1 MQAPSHAD
9 SDEFM
14 LVDCFAVHESD
25 FDVDNVQ
32 VLQAYVVDPGVEQG
46 VSGGNKELEC
56 DEDYVDDV
64 EDEEEE
70 APIVAAPI
78 VAAPKQG
85 GRHEDMRMWTFE
97 EDEALMGLVDHHGTH
112 WATVVPKLNEELGG
126 KPRTKSMIRNHYM
139 RKIKGLQIKQEGKAK
154 NRCGHCG
161 ELKSGH
167 ICKGSAT
174 NARAVKQARAAAEAE
189 ARANAKAGEKVIEA
203 MAAAA
208 QALAVR
214 QQALAYERQIAAE
227 AAAMVAAA
235 APVKPPP
242 ARGVRGVRGVVG
254 GLTDEERAHIESL
267 RARLVGE

>member
-1 MQAPSHAD
+1 MR
-9 SDEFM
+9 
-14 LVDCFAVHESD
+14 LVD
-25 FDVDNVQ
+25 
-32 VLQAYVVDPGVEQG
+32 
-46 VSGGNKELEC
+46 K
-56 DEDYVDDV
+56 
-64 EDEEEE
+64 
-70 APIVAAPI
+70 
-78 VAAPKQG
+78 
-85 GRHEDMRMWTFE
+85 
-97 EDEALMGLVDHHGTH
+97 HGTH
-112 WATVVPKLNEELGG
+112 WATIVPLLNKELGG
-126 KPRTKSMIRNHYM
+126 KPRTTSMVRNHYM
-139 RKIKGLQIKQEGKAK
+139 RKIKGLQMKQEGKAK

-167 ICKGSAT
+167 ICKESAA
-174 NARAVKQARAAAEAE
+174 NARAVKKARAAAEAE

-227 AAAMVAAA
+227 AAAMVAAT

-254 GLTDEERAHIESL
+254 GLTDEERAHIELL